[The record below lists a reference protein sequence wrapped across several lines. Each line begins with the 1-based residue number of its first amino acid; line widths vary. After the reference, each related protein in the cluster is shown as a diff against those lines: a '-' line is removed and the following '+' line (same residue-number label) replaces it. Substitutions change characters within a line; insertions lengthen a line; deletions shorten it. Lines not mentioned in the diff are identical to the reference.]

1 MPSTYYDSAYT
12 AAQIEAAIQAVT
24 TIQSATNNGKVITVQ
39 NGLLAATSLEDL
51 IEDADNMG
59 F

>member
-1 MPSTYYDSAYT
+1 MPSTYYDSAYS

-24 TIQSATNNGKVITVQ
+24 TIQSAGNNGKIVTVQ
-39 NGLLAATSLEDL
+39 NGLLTATSLEDL
-51 IEDADNMG
+51 IEDADNME